1 MLPTRDSFQKKE
13 NSQTNV
19 KRWKK
24 IFHASGNEKTIVV
37 PMLISKKIDFKQRQQ
52 QRQKTITYDGGANL
66 TFMKILHS

>member
-37 PMLISKKIDFKQRQQ
+37 PMLISNKIDFKQR
-52 QRQKTITYDGGANL
+52 
-66 TFMKILHS
+66 